1 MIALSLIAFAATAAV
16 TDLPLETSLSLAK
29 SAIEAC
35 EARGAPVS
43 AAVVDQNGVPIVV
56 LRGDGVTK
64 PPVAAPRKAAT
75 AVKFAAPGSEME
87 PREASDP
94 EFAAIIKAN
103 PELYNAHGGSVP
115 IYRAGRIV
123 GGLAVA
129 DTDHK
134 IADACAREALKSVP
148 LN

>member
-1 MIALSLIAFAATAAV
+1 MIILTLAAAV
-16 TDLPLETSLSLAK
+16 ATDLPLETSLLLAK
-29 SAIEAC
+29 SAIRAC
-35 EARGAPVS
+35 EARSAPVS

-94 EFAAIIKAN
+94 AFAAIIKAN

-115 IYRAGRIV
+115 IYKDGRVI

>member
-1 MIALSLIAFAATAAV
+1 MIVLTLAVVAA

-29 SAIEAC
+29 SAIQAC
-35 EARGAPVS
+35 AARGVPVS
-43 AAVVDQNGVPIVV
+43 AAVVDQNGIPIVV

-94 EFAAIIKAN
+94 AFAAIMKAN

-115 IYRAGRIV
+115 IYKAGRIV

-134 IADACAREALKSVP
+134 VADTCAREALNSVP

>member
-1 MIALSLIAFAATAAV
+1 MIILTLAAAVV
-16 TDLPLETSLSLAK
+16 TDLPLETSLLLAK
-29 SAIEAC
+29 SAIQAC

-94 EFAAIIKAN
+94 AFAAIIKAN

-115 IYRAGRIV
+115 IYKDGRVI